1 MAREAELNYSVHGS
15 LSIQIVVTPLTMLV
29 QLHIKDLAII
39 DDVEL
44 SLGPG
49 LNVLTGE
56 TGAGK
61 SIIVGA
67 AGLLRGGRASTEM
80 IRTGSK
86 EAVVE
91 ALFDL
96 SDSPRVR
103 EALEQS
109 GVGGDGAEV
118 LIRRVVARSGRSRIS
133 VNGSLYT
140 VAMLRALAEQLIDI
154 SGQHESH
161 LLSDRSIHRRILDA
175 MGVAAK
181 DLSAMGQA
189 HSALREAANIM
200 SKSRMDERQHA
211 ERLDFL
217 RYQLQELTAADLKQG
232 EDKDL
237 AVERRRL
244 QRSSELA
251 EVALE
256 GEQGLYSQ
264 DASVLDRVGQLKR
277 RLDALLH
284 VDPTLEGLSAQLEE
298 ASVLVED
305 VALSLRQYAADI
317 DLDPRRLDQVE
328 ERLDL
333 IHRLGRKHGGSV
345 DEILVRQEQMEG
357 DLADLE
363 SLEHRLESLEAD
375 LAAAR
380 EQAETLAARLTASR
394 KAAAS
399 KLGRAVTRHLSKLR
413 MKGARLV
420 PEVTPRPVRQGDVAA
435 LCFDD
440 RRLGASGWDAVEFLI
455 TTNPGEPPRP
465 LSRVASGGE
474 LSRVMLAL
482 RRVLGQHDPV
492 STSIFD
498 EVDAGIGGAVAD
510 VVGRYL
516 AEVARHRQVLCV
528 THLPQVAAHARLHLH
543 VGKQTRGERAR
554 TTVKRLDPGERVEE
568 LARML
573 GGKRATAKARANAEE
588 LLEQARK
595 VRG

>member
-1 MAREAELNYSVHGS
+1 
-15 LSIQIVVTPLTMLV
+15 MLV
-29 QLHIKDLAII
+29 QLHITDLAII

-67 AGLLRGGRASTEM
+67 AELLRGGRASTDLV
-80 IRTGSK
+80 RAGCK

-96 SDSPRVR
+96 SDSPRAR
-103 EALEQS
+103 QALEAA
-109 GVGGDGAEV
+109 GLDGDEAMV
-118 LIRRVVARSGRSRIS
+118 RRVVARGGRSRIS
-133 VNGSLYT
+133 VNGSIHT
-140 VAMLRALAEQLIDI
+140 AAMLRALTEQLIDI

-161 LLSDRSIHRRILDA
+161 LLSDRATHRGILDA
-175 MGVAAK
+175 MGVPQK
-181 DLSAMGQA
+181 DLAAMARA
-189 HSALREAANIM
+189 HEALREAADVM
-200 SKSRMDERQHA
+200 SRSRMDERQHA

-217 RYQLQELTAADLKQG
+217 RYQLKELTAADLSPG
-232 EDKDL
+232 EDQEL
-237 AVERRRL
+237 ATERRRL

-251 EVALE
+251 ELADG
-256 GEQGLYSQ
+256 GERELYSQ
-264 DASVLDRVGQLKR
+264 DDSVLDRVGQLKR
-277 RLDALLH
+277 RMDALLH
-284 VDPTLEGLSAQLEE
+284 VDPALEPLAGQLEE

-305 VALSLRQYAADI
+305 VALSLRQYGADI

-345 DEILVRQEQMEG
+345 DEILARQEEMTRE
-357 DLADLE
+357 LSDLE

-375 LAAAR
+375 LAKAR
-380 EQAETLAARLTASR
+380 EAAEGLAAGLTASR
-394 KAAAS
+394 KAAAT

-413 MKGARLV
+413 MKGSRLKAD
-420 PEVTPRPVRQGDVAA
+420 VTPRAAHQGDDAA

-440 RRLGASGWDAVEFLI
+440 RRLGAAGWDAVEFLI
-455 TTNPGEPPRP
+455 ATNPGEPPRP

-492 STSIFD
+492 TTSIYD

-528 THLPQVAAHARLHLH
+528 THLPQVAAHARRHLH
-543 VGKQTRGERAR
+543 VGKKTRGKR
-554 TTVKRLDPGERVEE
+554 THTFVRQLDLDEQVEE

-573 GGKRATAKARANAEE
+573 GGKRVTARARANAKE
-588 LLEQARK
+588 LLEQA
-595 VRG
+595 G

>member
-1 MAREAELNYSVHGS
+1 
-15 LSIQIVVTPLTMLV
+15 MLV
-29 QLHIKDLAII
+29 QLHIRDLAII

-44 SLGPG
+44 TLGPG

-80 IRTGSK
+80 IRTGCK

-103 EALEQS
+103 QSLEQS
-109 GVGGDGAEV
+109 GLGGDGAEA
-118 LIRRVVARSGRSRIS
+118 LIRRVVARTGRSKIS

-140 VAMLRALAEQLIDI
+140 VAMLRSLAQQLIDI

-161 LLSDRSIHRRILDA
+161 LLSDRAVHRRILDA
-175 MGVAAK
+175 VGVSAE
-181 DLSAMGQA
+181 DLSAMGEAHGALLQA
-189 HSALREAANIM
+189 ADIM
-200 SKSRMDERQHA
+200 NMSRMDERQHA

-217 RYQLQELTAADLKQG
+217 RYQLQELSAASLQAG
-232 EDKDL
+232 EDRDL
-237 AVERRRL
+237 AAERRRL

-251 EVALE
+251 EVGND
-256 GEQGLYSQ
+256 GERELYSR
-264 DASVLDRVGQLKR
+264 DDSVLDRLAQLKR
-277 RLDALLH
+277 RLDVLLH
-284 VDPTLEGLSAQLEE
+284 VDPALEGLAAQLEE

-317 DLDPRRLDQVE
+317 DLDPQRLDQVE

-345 DEILVRQEQMEG
+345 DEILVRQDQMEVE
-357 DLADLE
+357 LADLE
-363 SLEHRLESLEAD
+363 SLEHRLESLEAK

-380 EQAETLAARLTASR
+380 GDAEALAARLTASR

-399 KLGRAVTRHLSKLR
+399 KLGRSVTRHLARLR
-413 MKGARLV
+413 MKGSKLV
-420 PEVTPRPVRQGDVAA
+420 TEVKPRAVRQGDDHAI
-435 LCFDD
+435 CFDD

-492 STSIFD
+492 STSIYD

-543 VGKQTRGERAR
+543 VGKQTRGKRAR
-554 TTVKRLDPGERVEE
+554 TTVRRLSPEERVEE

-573 GGKRATAKARANAEE
+573 GGKRVTARARANAEE
-588 LLEQARK
+588 LLEQAKKGRK
-595 VRG
+595 P